1 MYTYVYIH
9 IHNVYICVGISLS
22 LYIYIYTHKDIVKE
36 LGISMGLPSNTVDE
50 QQLIFDELGNMRSF
64 NERGPI
70 VKFSR
75 WYSIHQSWR
84 FYENEWPGLRA
95 VHQMIADKDQGEGSS
110 DLGSSLLGGESA
122 EKAFK
127 TLRANTGTIKLI
139 PRLLN
144 ETNFANMR
152 MFVTVTETCWQTWAH
167 RIGAVRTPQD
177 SLEHHADQA
186 RGGWQTEISKIAQ
199 DTETYR
205 HRPPHPNSTLSYN
218 VDSNICLLV
227 CMLW

>member
-1 MYTYVYIH
+1 MR
-9 IHNVYICVGISLS
+9 G
-22 LYIYIYTHKDIVKE
+22 
-36 LGISMGLPSNTVDE
+36 
-50 QQLIFDELGNMRSF
+50 FD
-64 NERGPI
+64 ERGPI
-70 VKFSR
+70 VMFFR
-75 WYSIHQSWR
+75 WYSSHQSWR
-84 FYENEWPGLRA
+84 SYGPELPGLRA
-95 VHQMIADKDQGEGSS
+95 VHQMMADKDQGEGPS
-110 DLGSSLLGGESA
+110 DLGSSLLGGESS

-127 TLRANTGTIKLI
+127 TLRANTGTTKLT

-144 ETNFANMR
+144 DTNVANMR
-152 MFVTVTETCWQTWAH
+152 MFVIVTETCWQTWAH